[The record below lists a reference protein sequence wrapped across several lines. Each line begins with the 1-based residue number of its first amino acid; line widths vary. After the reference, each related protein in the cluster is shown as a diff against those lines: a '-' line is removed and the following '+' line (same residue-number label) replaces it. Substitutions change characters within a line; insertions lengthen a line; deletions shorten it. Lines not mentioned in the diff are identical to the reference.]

1 MKKSSSKDISI
12 NIGEDKTIIEL
23 SKIIQPFQSEIF
35 LRKVFRGNPIEV
47 NLKSFLGLIT
57 LNLQNG
63 DTITVKAVG
72 VDSEDAVNAVVE
84 YLTNSS

>member
-1 MKKSSSKDISI
+1 MSETSLKEITI

-23 SKIIQPFQSEIF
+23 SKIIQPFQSEIY
-35 LRKVFRGNPIEV
+35 LRKLLRGNPIEV

-63 DTITVKAVG
+63 DSITVKAVG
-72 VDSEDAVNAVVE
+72 MDSEEALQAVVH
-84 YLTNSS
+84 YLTQD